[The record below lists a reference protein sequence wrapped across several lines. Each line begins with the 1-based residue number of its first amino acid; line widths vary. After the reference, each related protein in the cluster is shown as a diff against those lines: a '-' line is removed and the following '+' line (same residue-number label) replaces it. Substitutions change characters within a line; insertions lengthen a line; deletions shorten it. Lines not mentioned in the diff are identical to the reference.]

1 MRAHSSKNFF
11 FFAPNCFFE
20 CSLGFKKKK
29 VHTVSNNSPVSKN
42 SPVSQNLLFLKMHL
56 FGLGV
61 GWRAGNPI
69 PPAGPARMRFL
80 SKGRSSSRTEE
91 TLPENPPGALDKAGQ
106 SCREGDMR
114 PDSEVPTRVAAR
126 RPSGHQS
133 PPPGPLPL
141 QPPQLQLWSPR
152 GMKAGCGSAGGL
164 PPRGPAGPQACAT
177 VTVTESPRQTP
188 HNL

>member
-1 MRAHSSKNFF
+1 
-11 FFAPNCFFE
+11 
-20 CSLGFKKKK
+20 
-29 VHTVSNNSPVSKN
+29 
-42 SPVSQNLLFLKMHL
+42 MHL

-80 SKGRSSSRTEE
+80 SKGRSSSRMEE

-141 QPPQLQLWSPR
+141 QPPQLQ
-152 GMKAGCGSAGGL
+152 CG
-164 PPRGPAGPQACAT
+164 PPG
-177 VTVTESPRQTP
+177 E
-188 HNL
+188 